1 MRFFT
6 FRQWLILFTV
16 QFATLLFGAT
26 MTSVAVILPQMKGAL
41 SATQDQVSW
50 IITFNLVAT
59 AIATPLT
66 GWLAAK
72 FGWRNLMMSAI
83 AGFTGFSVLAGMS
96 ESLEFMLVA
105 RVFQGLFGA
114 PIFPLGQA
122 IILASFSRAQHPLV
136 LMAWGVGGVMGPI
149 MGPMFGGMIAEA
161 LNWRWAFFMILP
173 LGIIAMLF
181 AFVALSNQEKS
192 KVQRFDYLGFIIIT
206 IAIGATQ
213 LMFDRGQRLDWLDS
227 FEIQLELTLSLLFS
241 YLFVVHILT
250 TRNGLF
256 DPATFRDRNFTI
268 GVCIATI
275 MGMLQYTPM
284 VLFPPLLQ
292 ELRGY
297 PDSIVGYLLAARGM
311 GNFISFFFV
320 VQFTKF
326 SPRLCLFT
334 GLGVQAVAGFW
345 MSSLDINMTSAD
357 VFWSNILHGIGF
369 GMAYTP
375 MAVLTFSTLPMRLL
389 TQGNAIFS
397 LLRLLGS
404 SIFIA
409 LTLVVFFRT
418 SAEANVNLIGLIDA
432 FDPRNLSAW
441 TNVLGSADQ
450 PPFQLRLVA
459 EIRQQAAMIGY
470 VNAFHLLTLA
480 SLVAAPLAF
489 LFVTRRPAEA

>member
-66 GWLAAK
+66 GWLASK
-72 FGWRNLMMSAI
+72 FGWRNLMISAI
-83 AGFTGFSVLAGMS
+83 AGFTGFSVLAGAS
-96 ESLEFMLVA
+96 ESLEVMLVT

-149 MGPMFGGMIAEA
+149 LGPMFGGFIAEA
-161 LNWRWAFFMILP
+161 LNWRWAFYMILP
-173 LGIIAMLF
+173 LGIVAMLF
-181 AFVALSNQEKS
+181 AFAALSNQEKGET
-192 KVQRFDYLGFIIIT
+192 QRFDYLGFIIIT
-206 IAIGATQ
+206 IAVGATQ

-227 FEIQLELTLSLLFS
+227 FEIQLELLLAVVFF

-250 TRNGLF
+250 TKNALF
-256 DPATFRDRNFTI
+256 EPATFRDRNFTI
-268 GVCIATI
+268 GIAIATI

-284 VLFPPLLQ
+284 ILFPPLLQ

-334 GLGVQAVAGFW
+334 GLAVQAVAGFW

-357 VFWSNILHGIGF
+357 VFWSNILHGVGF

-397 LLRLLGS
+397 LLRLIGS

-418 SAEANVNLIGLIDA
+418 SARASVSMFGLIDA

-441 TNVLGSADQ
+441 IELLGGAD
-450 PPFQLRLVA
+450 PTPLHLRLLD
-459 EIRQQAAMIGY
+459 EIRMQASMIGY
-470 VNAFHLLTLA
+470 INAFHLLTLA
-480 SLVAAPLAF
+480 SVFAAPLAF
-489 LFVTRRPAEA
+489 LFVTKRGAET